1 MKQRWTIILLVNF
14 LTLSVVASD
23 LAKKCVA
30 EDYSFILVMPNF
42 NPHVNNGEHDGA
54 DYVCAIFALE
64 ELKVCRFPNGS
75 VWSNSL
81 AGQKM
86 HPLTKETYLALKEHA
101 QKLDMLCL
109 DYADFRLHCQN
120 DCNQSICGF
129 ALPWETGMAYVF
141 DDLKNI
147 DQIVGF
153 IVEKKQLS
161 LFFKNHDCIRSNAC
175 EEVDFSLDEI
185 DLLLDNNQEEKYIAR
200 SLPYPLERLKVIFG
214 KIAIA
219 CLMSYYELKQKITNL
234 LSVYHARPKT

>member
-1 MKQRWTIILLVNF
+1 MKQKLIIILLVNF
-14 LTLSVVASD
+14 LTFSVAASD
-23 LAKKCVA
+23 LAKKCVT

-42 NPHVNNGEHDGA
+42 NNDEHDA
-54 DYVCAIFALE
+54 VNYVCAIFALE

-81 AGQKM
+81 ATQKM
-86 HPLTKETYLALKEHA
+86 YHINNDIYLALKENA

-153 IVEKKQLS
+153 IVEKTQLG
-161 LFFKNHDCIRSNAC
+161 LFFKDHNCIRSGAC
-175 EEVDFSLDEI
+175 EEASFGLDEI
-185 DLLLDNNQEEKYIAR
+185 DLLLDNNQDEKYVAR
-200 SLPYPLERLKVIFG
+200 SLPYPLERLKVICG

-234 LSVYHARPKT
+234 LSVYYARPKT